1 MQIFKAPLKD
11 IKHITETNK
20 LVIHEH
26 SAMSNLLRNN
36 RKKKIICYVLTN
48 KNIIGWAW
56 LISERG
62 KYYSFM
68 VFIKPKFRRNG
79 YGSLLLEYVKDDI
92 KHNHKRI
99 VVYPRNE
106 KKDKSASNN
115 FYIFNNIKEQN
126 MKLGG
131 Y

>member
-1 MQIFKAPLKD
+1 MQIFKAPLND
-11 IKHITETNK
+11 IKYITENNK
-20 LVIHEH
+20 LIIHEH

-68 VFIKPKFRRNG
+68 VYIKPKFRRNG
-79 YGSLLLEYVKDDI
+79 YGSLLLEYVYETTFLSMMLVHFLLYD
-92 KHNHKRI
+92 NAGSL
-99 VVYPRNE
+99 NT
-106 KKDKSASNN
+106 
-115 FYIFNNIKEQN
+115 IFRLLI
-126 MKLGG
+126 
-131 Y
+131 